1 MNVTALLPYAHIV
14 LVLLVSIR
22 VLLRPYRQPASRVAW
37 MVVIATLPFA
47 GFFAYLLFGE
57 VNIGRKRVARVQKV
71 VSEIQTEAAASGLDP
86 QHFHPA
92 GPAQYEHLFRVGH
105 SISGLNPVTGNSG
118 MLMEDS
124 NSTIDTMVA
133 DIDAAKRHVHLL
145 FYIWLPD
152 GNGCKMVAA
161 LKRAVARGV
170 TVRAMADGLGSR
182 LLIKSEHWRSMR
194 DAGVKVAV
202 ALPIGNPLLRPFAG
216 RIDLR
221 NHRKIVV
228 IDGSITYCG
237 SQNCAD
243 PEFLVK
249 ARYAPWVDAVIR
261 FQGPIAKQNQYLFA
275 CDWMSHVDED
285 LSLLLREPASATE
298 NGFAAQVTGT
308 GPTVRFSA
316 MPEMFVS
323 IMHAARRELVIT
335 TPYFV
340 PSESMLDA
348 LCAAAY
354 RGVAT
359 SIIFPARNDSR
370 IVAAA
375 SRSYYSALLEAGI
388 NIFEY
393 EGGLLHSKT
402 LTVDG
407 NVSLIGSANMDRRS
421 FDLNYENAILFTDC
435 ELTASVYKRQQEYL
449 RSARR
454 VTATE
459 IGDWGMPHRLLNN
472 AVAMFGPVL

>member
-1 MNVTALLPYAHIV
+1 MTALLPYLHAL

-37 MVVIATLPFA
+37 MVVVATLPFL
-47 GFFAYLLFGE
+47 GIVAYILFGE
-57 VNIGRKRVARVQKV
+57 VSIGRKRIARMRKV
-71 VSEIQTEAAASGLDP
+71 MTELQMDATTTGLDP
-86 QHFHPA
+86 QQFNTA
-92 GPAQYEHLFRVGH
+92 GPAQYQHLFRVGH
-105 SISGLNPVTGNSG
+105 SISGLNPLPGNSG
-118 MLMEDS
+118 VLMDGS
-124 NSTIDTMVA
+124 NSTIDSMVA
-133 DIDAAKRHVHLL
+133 DIDAAQNHVHLL

-152 GNGCKMVAA
+152 GNGCKVVAA

-182 LLIKSEHWRSMR
+182 LMIKSDHWRAMR
-194 DAGVKVAV
+194 EAGVKVAV
-202 ALPIGNPLLRPFAG
+202 ALPVGNPLLRPFAG

-243 PEFLVK
+243 PEFLIK
-249 ARYAPWVDAVIR
+249 ARYAPWVDAMIR
-261 FQGPIAKQNQYLFA
+261 FQGPVASQNQYLFA

-285 LSLLLREPASATE
+285 LSSLLQQPAAPVE
-298 NGFAAQVTGT
+298 NGFAAQSQEQG
-308 GPTVRFSA
+308 RQSA
-316 MPEMFVS
+316 SPQCRKCS
-323 IMHAARRELVIT
+323 SLIMHAARSELVIT

-370 IVAAA
+370 IVGAA
-375 SRSYYSALLEAGI
+375 SRSYYAALLESGI

-407 NVSLIGSANMDRRS
+407 DISLIGSANMDRRS
-421 FDLNYENAILFTDC
+421 FDLNYENAILFADSR
-435 ELTASVYKRQQEYL
+435 LTAAVYQRQQEYL
-449 RSARR
+449 RSTRR
-454 VTATE
+454 ITAAE
-459 IGDWGMPHRLLNN
+459 IDNWSMPHRLINN